1 MKTHQIEH
9 QRSRAV
15 NAFPLQQQQK
25 GGGGS
30 PPPPAAIAPP
40 VTQSVTEVNQAKRDT
55 QRQAGKAKGYASTVL
70 AGETSGY
77 GANPTAQKA
86 TVLGG

>member
-1 MKTHQIEH
+1 MKKHTIQHQA
-9 QRSRAV
+9 SRA
-15 NAFPLQQQQK
+15 NSAFPLQQQQK
-25 GGGGS
+25 GG
-30 PPPPAAIAPP
+30 PTPKAPEAIAPP

-77 GANPTAQKA
+77 GANPAAKA

>member
-1 MKTHQIEH
+1 MKKHTIQHQA
-9 QRSRAV
+9 SRA
-15 NAFPLQQQQK
+15 NSAFPLQQQQK
-25 GGGGS
+25 GGGT
-30 PPPPAAIAPP
+30 PRAPEAIAPP

-70 AGETSGY
+70 AGETMGY
-77 GANPTAQKA
+77 GANPAAKA

>member
-1 MKTHQIEH
+1 MKKHTIQHQA
-9 QRSRAV
+9 SRAIR
-15 NAFPLQQQQK
+15 AFPLQQQQK

-30 PPPPAAIAPP
+30 PKAPEAIAPP
-40 VTQSVTEVNQAKRDT
+40 VTQSVTEMNQAKRDT

-77 GANPTAQKA
+77 GANPAAKA